1 MTRMQPD
8 YLPSKEE
15 IKERIKQMKVLRDS
29 GLSIQI
35 IESVMLYAVPSYDL
49 VVHILST
56 HQLIDAEE
64 ILYQQIHDNSRI
76 KKRT

>member
-15 IKERIKQMKVLRDS
+15 IKERIKQMKVLRDY
-29 GLSIQI
+29 GLSIPI
-35 IESVMLYAVPSYDL
+35 IESVMLYDVPSYDR

-56 HQLIDAEE
+56 HQLGDAEE